1 VVAITIAKY
10 RKAHQLLQEAEA
22 GQSQVRTQTI
32 VQQGGSKADRSMSV
46 TREITRVVRV

>member
-1 VVAITIAKY
+1 MVAITIAKY

-22 GQSQVRTQTI
+22 GQSQVRTQTV
-32 VQQGGSKADRSMSV
+32 VQQGGTKSDRSMSV